1 MASIYEAVVELI
13 GEVPAGCEPLVY
25 VFSCVVLL
33 FLLQQAFG
41 IVYAVVQWIGGK

>member
-1 MASIYEAVVELI
+1 METIYAAVVELI